1 MNLAGNSVTPPAP
14 TIVDT
19 KPQPIDF
26 PALRDKAEKGDAV
39 SQFTLG
45 WAYANGNGVEADV
58 KESVKWYRKSA
69 EQNHAK
75 SQLNLGFI
83 YYNGKGVTRD
93 YVLTYTW
100 WDIAALN
107 GASGAKANL
116 SFISKLMTPEQ
127 LSTAKKLSNLLQSEI
142 RQNTPQ

>member
-1 MNLAGNSVTPPAP
+1 
-14 TIVDT
+14 
-19 KPQPIDF
+19 
-26 PALRDKAEKGDAV
+26 
-39 SQFTLG
+39 
-45 WAYANGNGVEADV
+45 VEADV

-116 SFISKLMTPEQ
+116 NYISKLMTPEQ